1 MRRTQSGFT
10 LIELLIVIGIIGL
23 LATALLPRIMS
34 GQDAANAL
42 ADQANLRSHYAWM
55 LDYKRKHSDALP
67 PEGGHR
73 FVLATWTA
81 GIFDYNPENLA
92 RFFTPGPASSNDI
105 AYQDLLK
112 QVKRGENPWKT
123 LNDTDTTCTGYVG
136 RSKQHARSREQ
147 SENEAWMAN
156 DNEGGWSLRDGTVNV
171 LFNGGNVRAYS
182 YQELKEQL
190 GLPDFNKDVPIQTY
204 GENSPIEPCKKLDN

>member
-105 AYQDLLK
+105 AYQHLLK